1 MPDTSPSPPL
11 QAVSTRVFMNGNSH
25 AVRIPQEF
33 RLDCQQV
40 QISLNA
46 EGDLV
51 LHPVP
56 AVVANR
62 GDALLQALDR
72 FDPDFADAL
81 AAGRSQQAPTQEREH
96 GLNTTAPL
104 ARNRPHCT

>member
-1 MPDTSPSPPL
+1 MPDSSPFRSL
-11 QAVSTRVFMNGNSH
+11 QAVSTRVFMNGNSQ

-40 QISLNA
+40 QISRNA

-56 AVVANR
+56 VVVAHR
-62 GDALLQALDR
+62 GDALLAALGR
-72 FDPDFADAL
+72 FDPDFVDAL
-81 AAGRSQQAPTQEREH
+81 AASRSQQDPMQERE
-96 GLNTTAPL
+96 PL
-104 ARNRPHCT
+104 

>member
-1 MPDTSPSPPL
+1 MPDSPLLPPR
-11 QAVSTRVFMNGNSH
+11 QAVSTCVFMNGDSQ

-40 QISLNA
+40 QISRNA

-56 AVVANR
+56 AVVAPR
-62 GDALLQALDR
+62 GDALLQALGR

-81 AAGRSQQAPTQEREH
+81 AASRSQQDPMQERE
-96 GLNTTAPL
+96 PL
-104 ARNRPHCT
+104 